1 LTSEGK
7 NNIESDVS
15 ADNFKYYLGSEYD
28 NLDIKILE
36 RYKNINGMEGNSP
49 ISSNNNFS
57 SQGSPYPENEDLN
70 EDNTLSDTESYFEY
84 QIDLKPGELDIGKNN
99 IVDKIIDKSGNAT
112 WYQFRIPIRTPTKT
126 YGSISDFKT
135 IRFIRTYLTGWEEPV
150 VLRLAKFQLVGSQW
164 RKYEESIFQ
173 SGLNEVSENVDS
185 DIEISVVSIEE
196 NSIGSD
202 NKSPYVVPPG
212 IPRDIDNTT
221 IVQRRTN
228 EQSLQ
233 VCVDDLSDGDGRA
246 IYKESN
252 FDLINYGRIKMFI
265 HAEPN
270 NGDILSDNEINAFLR
285 FGSRC

>member
-1 LTSEGK
+1 
-7 NNIESDVS
+7 
-15 ADNFKYYLGSEYD
+15 
-28 NLDIKILE
+28 
-36 RYKNINGMEGNSP
+36 MEGNSP

-57 SQGSPYPENEDLN
+57 SQGSPYTENEDLN

-228 EQSLQ
+228 E
-233 VCVDDLSDGDGRA
+233 
-246 IYKESN
+246 
-252 FDLINYGRIKMFI
+252 
-265 HAEPN
+265 HA
-270 NGDILSDNEINAFLR
+270 S
-285 FGSRC
+285 